1 MTDWEIAKSQHQCS
15 GLCSGFQ
22 RAPGVSFCPLRN
34 PRILR
39 AQGLLLRLLERLV
52 SLRGRLLFWKSSP
65 VPPKEAKAKRFV
77 DDDVLID
84 FFARLEN
91 ATEELKI
98 NFRYILALVLM
109 RKKLLK
115 FEGTRRDS
123 SGDISIK
130 LRGQDAVQEVFNPPM
145 TPEKMEQ
152 VTVEVGRILNVSL

>member
-1 MTDWEIAKSQHQCS
+1 MTDWGITRSQYQCS
-15 GLCSGFQ
+15 RCGVAFNELQEYHSALYENPQGFERKDFCQTCWSGGADDMF
-22 RAPGVSFCPLRN
+22 S
-34 PRILR
+34 
-39 AQGLLLRLLERLV
+39 
-52 SLRGRLLFWKSSP
+52 FWKTQ
-65 VPPKEAKAKRFV
+65 VPAKEAKAKRFV
-77 DDDVLID
+77 DDEVLID

-123 SGDISIK
+123 SGEFLK
-130 LRGQDAVQEVFNPPM
+130 VKVRGQDAVQEVFNPSM

-152 VTVEVGRILNVSL
+152 VTVEVGRILNVQL